1 VQIVRIVSFR
11 VKLDLRR
18 YPYDRQVLPLFVEQR
33 RLAAGKSRWRMLTE
47 RPNWAPGRYDD
58 ELHIVSQ
65 SLAGLGPAGF
75 SYPQPFAYFGKKA
88 SDQPALCLC
97 LERNPGHFVT
107 SVMIPVSVVGVL
119 GLGACMLTHDEPDT
133 RYNAAL
139 TTMLTLTA
147 YRASLEGL
155 LPQIAYTTFA
165 DWYFLLG
172 YIFHVLIVIKVIVFV
187 HMSEV
192 GVGFFGTNPAENPV
206 WDSDTQMLD
215 SLSTWFLLLLWVV
228 PHAMLILDLVAPWL
242 LSKRLR
248 IAWPAIIE
256 RTLEVDFRKSKS
268 RGSIV
273 TAHDV
278 AAGRSAVSS
287 TVSSTMPTAQT
298 KLYST

>member
-1 VQIVRIVSFR
+1 MG
-11 VKLDLRR
+11 RR
-18 YPYDRQVLPLFVEQR
+18 
-33 RLAAGKSRWRMLTE
+33 SR
-47 RPNWAPGRYDD
+47 PGR
-58 ELHIVSQ
+58 
-65 SLAGLGPAGF
+65 
-75 SYPQPFAYFGKKA
+75 
-88 SDQPALCLC
+88 
-97 LERNPGHFVT
+97 
-107 SVMIPVSVVGVL
+107 
-119 GLGACMLTHDEPDT
+119 
-133 RYNAAL
+133 
-139 TTMLTLTA
+139 
-147 YRASLEGL
+147 
-155 LPQIAYTTFA
+155 YTTFA